1 MRALVRPRHRVGF
14 LGHQLAEY
22 TVGAAL
28 VAVGLHFGG
37 AVELVLVAVGGVLL
51 ALNLCSRGR
60 LGVWRVVSRR
70 AHHVADLALVGVLV
84 ASPLTALQQLHVTGV
99 VLAELLAAF
108 LLWVERATRYAPGPL
123 PATGAAAPADAP
135 ATGGAPVAGGAPAPV
150 GAPAGGARTAS
161 AGSAERVGRAAGRA
175 GAAGRNGAEVI
186 GALGPPA
193 AALAGKAAR
202 TSARRLGVAVGRTK
216 RALRDAKRPEGG
228 AGAAG
233 ATGEAGAAALPATG
247 EATGEAAGG
256 AAGAARGAS
265 WPAREGGR

>member
-123 PATGAAAPADAP
+123 PATGTAAPADAP
-135 ATGGAPVAGGAPAPV
+135 ARGGASSPV
-150 GAPAGGARTAS
+150 GVPAGGARTAS

-216 RALRDAKRPEGG
+216 RALRDATRPEGGAGPVG

-233 ATGEAGAAALPATG
+233 ATGEAGAAARPATG
-247 EATGEAAGG
+247 EAIGEAAGG
-256 AAGAARGAS
+256 ETGAARGAS